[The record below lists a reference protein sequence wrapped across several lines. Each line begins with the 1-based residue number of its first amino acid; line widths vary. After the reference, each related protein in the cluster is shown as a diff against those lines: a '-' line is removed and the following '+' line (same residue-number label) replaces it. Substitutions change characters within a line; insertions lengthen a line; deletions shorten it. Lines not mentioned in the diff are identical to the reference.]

1 MRVYPENLYAG
12 MINQAL
18 QKNQNMEWHNKL
30 YPTNVATC
38 HGMSNL
44 RFYPSSGAAKHH
56 EGLSLLS
63 HVSIERII
71 EINIFS
77 S

>member
-1 MRVYPENLYAG
+1 
-12 MINQAL
+12 
-18 QKNQNMEWHNKL
+18 L

>member
-1 MRVYPENLYAG
+1 MKVYPENLYAG

-30 YPTNVATC
+30 CPTNVATC

-44 RFYPSSGAAKHH
+44 G
-56 EGLSLLS
+56 
-63 HVSIERII
+63 
-71 EINIFS
+71 FS
-77 S
+77 SLFGATKMA

>member
-1 MRVYPENLYAG
+1 
-12 MINQAL
+12 
-18 QKNQNMEWHNKL
+18 L

-56 EGLSLLS
+56 ESLSLLS
-63 HVSIERII
+63 HVSMERII
-71 EINIFS
+71 EIYILIVLYSVIFIEKLIS
-77 S
+77 LNRGFFFM